1 MAIDSYASAISSIE
15 SGGRYDLLGPVTRD
29 GDRAYG
35 KYQIM
40 GKNVGPWT
48 REVLGREMSP
58 QEFAKDPQAQE
69 AVFSAK
75 FGNYVSKY
83 GPEGAAKAWFAGE
96 RGMNNPN
103 ARDVL
108 GTSVSDYARK
118 FNAGLGNPQGGA
130 PAPQGGGQNMNPML
144 LMQNQSIQ
152 EEPQQSGLL
161 GGLFN
166 DPGKLA
172 ALQLLISGLNP
183 WSKGDELAPFARLA
197 QMRQSQ
203 AYDRQ
208 KDERDYKLREQQF
221 QLGRQD
227 REEDNKRADARLKF
241 DQDQAALSPAVK
253 AARDVGL
260 TDPNDPKYRQFIEAY
275 YRKGIAPTIED
286 QVTERKKAAVT
297 IGLKENSPEYRAYVL
312 TGRMPR
318 EDQQP
323 LSATDKKA
331 IMEADEGVMAAQT
344 AITALGEAKALS
356 KKAYEGP
363 FAGQR
368 GYATGLI
375 GSEGGQA
382 TTDLNN
388 LVMSNALSQLKS
400 IFGAAPTEGERK
412 ILLEIQGSVSQPDAV
427 RQKIYDRAIAL
438 AERRMQFN
446 KQRADEL
453 RGGSFYKQPGAGGS
467 VPSAPSPT
475 TGLAPGS
482 YDWDGSKLVP
492 RK

>member
-197 QMRQSQ
+197 QLRQTQ
-203 AYDRQ
+203 GYERQ
-208 KDERDYKLREQQF
+208 KDERDYKLREQ
-221 QLGRQD
+221 
-227 REEDNKRADARLKF
+227 KF
-241 DQDQAALSPAVK
+241 EWEKEQAALSPAIK
-253 AARDVGL
+253 AARDVLGPDVKSD
-260 TDPNDPKYRQFIEAY
+260 DPRYKQFMQSY
-275 YRKGIAPTIED
+275 YQLKGDGWKAVNIKNPDGSEQTLFQNGKGEFKRPEEIIPSLAQPQTPATGEGGIRPPPPGVD
-286 QVTERKKAAVT
+286 VKKW
-297 IGLKENSPEYRAYVL
+297 
-312 TGRMPR
+312 R
-318 EDQQP
+318 E
-323 LSATDKKA
+323 LETTRLV
-331 IMEADEGVMAAQT
+331 DEGKTKPIPAEQ
-344 AITALGEAKALS
+344 
-356 KKAYEGP
+356 
-363 FAGQR
+363 AGR
-368 GYATGLI
+368 L
-375 GSEGGQA
+375 
-382 TTDLNN
+382 
-388 LVMSNALSQLKS
+388 
-400 IFGAAPTEGERK
+400 
-412 ILLEIQGSVSQPDAV
+412 
-427 RQKIYDRAIAL
+427 AL
-438 AERRMQFN
+438 AERYLE
-446 KQRADEL
+446 RAGEIRKKISEGYLTGPIDSTMAQTGLGERGQVYADIESGVDALRRGLTGAGMPASEANDYSRRYLPTWKDTVDTLAEKHDRLVDEL
-453 RGGSFYKQPGAGGS
+453 TRLKTNITQGRGQSKPAAASQS
-467 VPSAPSPT
+467 TPSRSDLEAEARRR
-475 TGLAPGS
+475 GLI
-482 YDWDGSKLVP
+482 K
-492 RK
+492 